1 MKKTTKIIPVI
12 NQKIKEK
19 RKELKIIQEDFTK
32 MINKS
37 IATVKRYDTGD
48 IIPENTL
55 ILICDKLNLD
65 KISLIEEQK
74 KQNEL
79 QKTTFY
85 NDLIIRN
92 SAILRLKKVLE
103 DNELK
108 NKSFINQ
115 LEFIYKSFN
124 YKTKDFIKVEYKD
137 NRFYISNKNNILDIL
152 TSKQAINFVEDLQ
165 EYFDFKTERLRK
177 EKLNK

>member
-65 KISLIEEQK
+65 IDILIKEQE

-79 QKTTFY
+79 SGKKFYDDLIKKNHKKIIFNELDEIRKKQLLLIYRAFNISINDYIDIETKNNKYYIFDILNKTTP
-85 NDLIIRN
+85 
-92 SAILRLKKVLE
+92 
-103 DNELK
+103 
-108 NKSFINQ
+108 
-115 LEFIYKSFN
+115 
-124 YKTKDFIKVEYKD
+124 
-137 NRFYISNKNNILDIL
+137 LDIL
-152 TSKQAINFVEDLQ
+152 TQEQARDFINDMQ
-165 EYFDFKTERLRK
+165 EYFEFKTERLRK

>member
-1 MKKTTKIIPVI
+1 MEKTTKIMPVI

-65 KISLIEEQK
+65 MFSLIEEQK

-79 QKTTFY
+79 QKIIFY
-85 NDLIIRN
+85 NDLIKKN
-92 SAILRLKKVLE
+92 SALLRLKKALE
-103 DNELK
+103 EKELK
-108 NKSFINQ
+108 NKSFIRQ

-124 YKTKDFIKVEYKD
+124 YKIKDFIKVEYKN
-137 NRFYISNKNNILDIL
+137 NRFYISNKNDVLDIL
-152 TSKQAINFVEDLQ
+152 TPKQAINFVEDLQ